1 MVELKVLQNGFEYIE
16 VSNESAHAAIAL
28 QGAHLFRFAKN
39 NEKPLLWLSD
49 TSDFALGRAIRGGIP
64 ICWPAFG
71 ASNAELPQHGF
82 ARTSMWAL
90 ASSSE
95 IDRRTTQ
102 LTFMLQDTKE
112 SLEIWDYKFKL
123 ELCITV
129 SDDLTLE
136 LQTTNLDQKPFKL
149 TQALHTYFAID
160 NIYDVKISGL
170 ENKTYFNSLTGKD
183 EIQIG
188 TITIDKEFDAIYT
201 DVDKPI
207 TLLST
212 NRQIKITNTGS
223 LSAVVWNPW
232 IDKCKRTSGMRDEAY
247 LEFVCIESANANEDF
262 KFIYP
267 RKTHLLTTRIETQNL
282 L

>member
-1 MVELKVLQNGFEYIE
+1 M
-16 VSNESAHAAIAL
+16 
-28 QGAHLFRFAKN
+28 
-39 NEKPLLWLSD
+39 
-49 TSDFALGRAIRGGIP
+49 
-64 ICWPAFG
+64 
-71 ASNAELPQHGF
+71 
-82 ARTSMWAL
+82 
-90 ASSSE
+90 
-95 IDRRTTQ
+95 
-102 LTFMLQDTKE
+102 
-112 SLEIWDYKFKL
+112 
-123 ELCITV
+123 
-129 SDDLTLE
+129 
-136 LQTTNLDQKPFKL
+136 DQKPFKL

-183 EIQIG
+183 EIQTGI
-188 TITIDKEFDAIYT
+188 ITIDKEFDAIYT
-201 DVDKPI
+201 NVDKPI

-223 LSAVVWNPW
+223 SSAVVWNPW